1 MFPGVE
7 KPEMWQSLLRRI
19 ALPTALSNRV
29 SFGRLATHA
38 CPLKKLKDGSWPKA
52 AVIGV
57 SIMGVSLLAADNCF
71 VACGSVESRDISING
86 VAFKAL
92 VVRACQVNLR
102 CAEHTWIGGGVCKSL
117 PLTHYTA
124 APPGWHVL
132 SYETKPFIWHGGPRT
147 LNVNISGDER
157 VEFYVRDKR
166 TVSIVVT
173 QMALWTFLMV
183 KVDMMSKPLSLRVSE
198 ESMSTSNQAA

>member
-1 MFPGVE
+1 
-7 KPEMWQSLLRRI
+7 
-19 ALPTALSNRV
+19 
-29 SFGRLATHA
+29 
-38 CPLKKLKDGSWPKA
+38 
-52 AVIGV
+52 
-57 SIMGVSLLAADNCF
+57 MGVSLLAADNCF
-71 VACGSVESRDISING
+71 VACDSVESRDISING

-102 CAEHTWIGGGVCKSL
+102 CAEHTRIGHGGGVCKSL

-166 TVSIVVT
+166 IHHRDTDGAVDFSDGKSRYDVKASISESERGEYEHVQSSRVKGISVSAEACSESWWGAGGNMEVEVYAI
-173 QMALWTFLMV
+173 MV
-183 KVDMMSKPLSLRVSE
+183 PLAYLFVASK
-198 ESMSTSNQAA
+198 A